1 MAFRLIGSKL
11 QDRIWTHVLIALAAE
26 LGISGEVQK
35 HATLLSPKL
44 QWRRAWNIW
53 YNAQLRTLLY
63 CPIAVLSRV
72 DAWFKAQWRRTAA

>member
-11 QDRIWTHVLIALAAE
+11 QDRIWTHVLMALAAE

-35 HATLLSPKL
+35 HVTLLSPKL
-44 QWRRAWNIW
+44 QWHRARNIW

-63 CPIAVLSRV
+63 CPIAVVSRIG
-72 DAWFKAQWRRTAA
+72 AWVKAQRRRTAA